1 MAASVGGRGGC
12 GLVVAILCWF
22 VAHGASAQT
31 PTPPDAIEKLVV
43 RLEQAL
49 GSSDRAALIS
59 LAVKDTDASSLD
71 EFAAAAGE
79 KPTRV
84 VIKERDRQTLEG
96 NKRQLLLE
104 VFVEHGIEGHLAT
117 WRLDVRPPAPKENPD
132 DWRIERLEPVSNV
145 SGLYRLTLNTA
156 RQFEVHNLVLSGT
169 DVTVDMASGIAFA
182 AEIPDGPTGIVLLGR
197 GRIRFSPPDE
207 AERTQLRIFAGA
219 DELATDF
226 DAAFV
231 RIRPS
236 EFETKFK
243 AESLVARSVVA
254 TDLRRGQEVFDE
266 FIGRTLQLDLTD
278 LSRDRWSLVPSAG
291 DLIVEVR
298 TRRFGTLTYARSGNE
313 AEDVTVFDRRR
324 RRNISLYA
332 SAAKLATRGRYY
344 SEDDLVDYDV
354 LAYDIDVNI
363 SPDRYFINGTAT
375 LRVRV
380 RAAAMTTM
388 TLKLAEALSVR
399 GVYAPGVGRLLHLR
413 VVNQN
418 NLIVNLPNAVFRD
431 NEFTVSVV
439 YSGRLEPSEM
449 DREAIDLS
457 ELLQQDT
464 RPAPERDAV
473 TIPLEPRYIY
483 SNNSYWYP
491 QSTVSDYALST
502 LRLTVPNEFDVVAS
516 GSRTGPPKP
525 AQATP
530 AGQRPSR
537 TFVFQNDRPVRYL
550 SCVISRFNQVT
561 TNNMNVRA
569 ATGSF
574 GDLRVT
580 VPSINDAFRS
590 HTASPAADAP
600 IPPTPSPEATTDE
613 RTLMLTVKANPRQ
626 VGRARGLAEQSN
638 TILQFYSGVV
648 GEAPYPGF
656 TLAVTENEVPG
667 GHSPAYFAVLHQVLP
682 NTPIAWRS
690 DPVNFDGYP
699 QFYLAHELAH
709 QWWGQAVGWKNYH
722 EQWISEGFAQYFAA
736 LYAEKQLGRG
746 VFESVIRQMRRS
758 AIEMSPQGPIY
769 LGYRLGH
776 IRGERHVFRAL
787 VYNKSAMVLHML
799 RRMIGDDPFFWGM
812 RRFYSEWRFKKAG
825 TDDFRAAM
833 EATSGRD
840 LAPFFDAWIH
850 GAGIPRVGF
859 SYRTPDANSIVVK
872 FEHRGDV
879 VPVPITVTVSYVNGE
894 TDEVVVAV
902 TDKVVEK
909 TLTLKP
915 KAGAIRKVEANEDNG
930 ALVEIERAGS

>member
-1 MAASVGGRGGC
+1 MAASLGGRGGHR
-12 GLVVAILCWF
+12 LVLALACWF
-22 VAHGASAQT
+22 VASGAAAQT

-49 GSSDRAALIS
+49 AAGDRAALIS
-59 LAVKDTDASSLD
+59 LAVKDSDASSLD

-79 KPTRV
+79 KPARV
-84 VIKERDRQTLEG
+84 VIKERDRQTLDG

-104 VFVEHGIEGHLAT
+104 VFVEHGIEGRLAT
-117 WRLDVRPPAPKENPD
+117 WRLDLRPPAPKDNPD

-145 SGLYRLTLNTA
+145 SGLYRLTLNTS
-156 RQFEVHNLVLSGT
+156 RQFDVHNLVLIGT
-169 DVTVDMASGIAFA
+169 DLTVDMASGTAFV

-197 GRIRFSPPDE
+197 GRFRFTPTDE
-207 AERTQLRIFAGA
+207 AEHTQLRIFGGA
-219 DELATDF
+219 EELAAEF

-231 RIRPS
+231 RLRPS
-236 EFETKFK
+236 EFESRFK
-243 AESLVARSVVA
+243 AESLVSRPVVA
-254 TDLRRGQEVFDE
+254 SDLRRGVEVFDE

-332 SAAKLATRGRYY
+332 SATKLATRGRYY

-354 LAYDIDVNI
+354 LAYDIDASI

-380 RAAAMTTM
+380 RSAAMTTM

-399 GVYAPGVGRLLHLR
+399 GVYAPSAGRLLHLR

-418 NLIVNLPNAVFRD
+418 NLIINLPNAVFRD
-431 NEFTVSVV
+431 NEFTISVI

-449 DREAIDLS
+449 DREAIAP
-457 ELLQQDT
+457 QDT
-464 RPAPERDAV
+464 RPAPERDVV

-483 SNNSYWYP
+483 SNNLYWYP

-502 LRLTVPNEFDVVAS
+502 LRITVPNEFDVVAS
-516 GSRTGPPKP
+516 GTLTGPAKP
-525 AQATP
+525 AQTTP
-530 AGQRPSR
+530 VGQRPSR

-550 SCVISRFNQVT
+550 SCVISRFSQVT
-561 TNNMNVRA
+561 SNSMNVRA
-569 ATGSF
+569 AAGSF

-580 VPSINDAFRS
+580 APTANDAFRIQ
-590 HTASPAADAP
+590 TGTPAAEAP
-600 IPPTPSPEATTDE
+600 IPSTPTPDATDE

-638 TILQFYSGVV
+638 AILQFYSGVI

-682 NTPIAWRS
+682 NTPIAWRN
-690 DPVNFDGYP
+690 DPVNFDGFP

-746 VFESVIRQMRRS
+746 VFDSVLRQMRRS
-758 AIEMSPQGPIY
+758 AIEMSPQGPVY

-776 IRGERHVFRAL
+776 IRGERNVFRAL

-799 RRMIGDDPFFWGM
+799 RRLVGDDPFFWGM

-833 EATSGRD
+833 EVTTGRN
-840 LAPFFDAWIH
+840 LAPFFNAWIH
-850 GAGIPRVGF
+850 GASIPRVAF
-859 SYRTPDANSIVVK
+859 SYRTPDANSMVVK
-872 FEHRGDV
+872 FEHRGDI
-879 VPVPITVTVSYVNGE
+879 VPVPITVTVSYMNGE
-894 TDEVVVAV
+894 TDEFVVAV

-909 TLTLKP
+909 KLSLKP

>member
-1 MAASVGGRGGC
+1 MAARLGGRGGC
-12 GLVVAILCWF
+12 TVGVALVCLLM
-22 VAHGASAQT
+22 AHGAAAQT
-31 PTPPDAIEKLVV
+31 TTPPDAIEKLVV
-43 RLEQAL
+43 RLEQAMAA
-49 GSSDRAALIS
+49 GDRAALIG
-59 LAVKDTDASSLD
+59 LAVKDTDASTLD

-84 VIKERDRQTLEG
+84 VIKERDRQSLEG

-104 VFVEHGIEGHLAT
+104 VFVERGIEGQLAT
-117 WRLDVRPPAPKENPD
+117 WRLDLRPPAPKDNPD
-132 DWRIERLEPVSNV
+132 DWRIERIEPVSNV
-145 SGLYRLTLNTA
+145 SGLYRLALNTTKQYDV
-156 RQFEVHNLVLSGT
+156 RNLSLTGT
-169 DVTVDMASGIAFA
+169 DLSVDLPSGIAFV

-197 GRIRFSPPDE
+197 GRLRFAPPDE
-207 AERTQLRIFAGA
+207 AEHTQLRIFGGA
-219 DELATDF
+219 DDLSGEF

-236 EFETKFK
+236 EFESKFK
-243 AESLVARSVVA
+243 AESLVTRPVA
-254 TDLRRGQEVFDE
+254 AAELRRGQEVFDE

-324 RRNISLYA
+324 RRNISIYA
-332 SAAKLATRGRYY
+332 SASKMATRGRYY

-354 LAYDIDVNI
+354 LAYDIDAAI

-375 LRVRV
+375 LRVKV
-380 RAAAMTTM
+380 RSAAMTTM
-388 TLKLAEALSVR
+388 TLKLAEALTVR
-399 GVYAPGVGRLLHLR
+399 GVYAPGAGRLLHLR

-431 NEFTVSVV
+431 NEFTISVI

-457 ELLQQDT
+457 ELLPQEGRQ
-464 RPAPERDAV
+464 APERDVV

-516 GSRTGPPKP
+516 GTLTAPPRA
-525 AQATP
+525 AQNVP

-561 TNNMNVRA
+561 SSSMNVRA
-569 ATGSF
+569 SAGSF
-574 GDLRVT
+574 GDLRVNAPGT
-580 VPSINDAFRS
+580 NEVFRAQS
-590 HTASPAADAP
+590 AGTPVAEAPAPAAD
-600 IPPTPSPEATTDE
+600 TGDGE

-626 VGRARGLAEQSN
+626 VGRARSLAEQSN
-638 TILQFYSGVV
+638 TILQFYSSVV

-682 NTPIAWRS
+682 NTPVAWRS

-699 QFYLAHELAH
+699 QFYIAHELAH

-736 LYAEKQLGRG
+736 LYAEKQLGHG
-746 VFESVIRQMRRS
+746 VFDSVLRQMRRS
-758 AIEMSPQGPIY
+758 AIDMSPQGPVY

-776 IRGERHVFRAL
+776 IRGERQVFRAL
-787 VYNKSAMVLHML
+787 VYNKAAMVLHML
-799 RRMIGDDPFFWGM
+799 RRLVGEDQFFWGL

-833 EATSGRD
+833 EATSGRN

-850 GAGIPRVGF
+850 GAGIPRLGF
-859 SYRTPDANSIVVK
+859 SYRTPDANSIVVR
-872 FEHRGDV
+872 FEHRGDA
-879 VPVPITVTVSYVNGE
+879 VPVPITVTVSYMNGE
-894 TDEVVVAV
+894 TDEFIVPVTEKVA
-902 TDKVVEK
+902 EK
-909 TLTLKP
+909 TLPLKP

>member
-1 MAASVGGRGGC
+1 M
-12 GLVVAILCWF
+12 
-22 VAHGASAQT
+22 
-31 PTPPDAIEKLVV
+31 
-43 RLEQAL
+43 
-49 GSSDRAALIS
+49 
-59 LAVKDTDASSLD
+59 
-71 EFAAAAGE
+71 
-79 KPTRV
+79 
-84 VIKERDRQTLEG
+84 
-96 NKRQLLLE
+96 
-104 VFVEHGIEGHLAT
+104 
-117 WRLDVRPPAPKENPD
+117 
-132 DWRIERLEPVSNV
+132 
-145 SGLYRLTLNTA
+145 
-156 RQFEVHNLVLSGT
+156 
-169 DVTVDMASGIAFA
+169 
-182 AEIPDGPTGIVLLGR
+182 
-197 GRIRFSPPDE
+197 
-207 AERTQLRIFAGA
+207 
-219 DELATDF
+219 
-226 DAAFV
+226 

-236 EFETKFK
+236 EFESKFK
-243 AESLVARSVVA
+243 AESLVSRPVA
-254 TDLRRGQEVFDE
+254 AGDLRRGQEVFDE

-332 SAAKLATRGRYY
+332 SATKLATRGRYY

-354 LAYDIDVNI
+354 LAYDIDASI

-380 RAAAMTTM
+380 RSAAMTTM

-399 GVYAPGVGRLLHLR
+399 GVYAPGAGRLLHLR

-418 NLIVNLPNAVFRD
+418 NLIINLPNAVFRD
-431 NEFTVSVV
+431 NEFTISVI

-449 DREAIDLS
+449 DREAIALGVVA
-457 ELLQQDT
+457 QQDT
-464 RPAPERDAV
+464 RPAPERDVV

-502 LRLTVPNEFDVVAS
+502 LRITVPNEFDVVAS
-516 GSRTGPPKP
+516 GTLIGPPKP
-525 AQATP
+525 AQTTP
-530 AGQRPSR
+530 LGQRPSR

-550 SCVISRFNQVT
+550 SCVISRFNQVST
-561 TNNMNVRA
+561 SNMNVRA
-569 ATGSF
+569 AAGSF

-580 VPSINDAFRS
+580 ATANDAFRVQ
-590 HTASPAADAP
+590 TATPAAEAP
-600 IPPTPSPEATTDE
+600 IPSTPASDAPDE
-613 RTLMLTVKANPRQ
+613 RTLTLTVKANPRQ

-638 TILQFYSGVV
+638 AILQFYSGVI

-690 DPVNFDGYP
+690 DPVNFDGFP

-746 VFESVIRQMRRS
+746 VFDSVVRQMRRS
-758 AIEMSPQGPIY
+758 AIEMSPQGPVY

-776 IRGERHVFRAL
+776 IRGERNVFRAL

-799 RRMIGDDPFFWGM
+799 RRLVGDDPFFWGM

-833 EATSGRD
+833 EVTTGRN
-840 LAPFFDAWIH
+840 LASFFNAWIH
-850 GAGIPRVGF
+850 GASIPRVAF

-872 FEHRGDV
+872 FEHRGETM
-879 VPVPITVTVSYVNGE
+879 PVPITVTVSYMNGE
-894 TDEVVVAV
+894 TDEFVVAV

-909 TLTLKP
+909 KLSLKP